1 MKRIIAATLAG
12 MALIA
17 FAGCSKDEN
26 NNNLLVGKWEQV
38 KTVWHDGSPDD
49 EFAPGE
55 HVYEFTADGRMY
67 DYQNGNKSPYSI
79 NYSYNRKTGELTFMF
94 VTCKVDVTSDELI
107 MHLQSIDVTPV
118 LYDDYYKRIE

>member
-1 MKRIIAATLAG
+1 MKRIIAATLTG

>member
-1 MKRIIAATLAG
+1 
-12 MALIA
+12 
-17 FAGCSKDEN
+17 
-26 NNNLLVGKWEQV
+26 
-38 KTVWHDGSPDD
+38 
-49 EFAPGE
+49 
-55 HVYEFTADGRMY
+55 MY